1 MRNQPRTP
9 SDDIRDAINE
19 RTTERD
25 HAKLR
30 ELIASYVRQTGHR
43 VLACGE
49 MTYQVPM
56 AKEVLI
62 DPLPAD
68 VKRNVAW
75 HDSFWFTYEAASVYA
90 RALTVISVD
99 CHSPIIAL
107 AHGTPGFYVR
117 QPTDTCKGQMF
128 HDVGTGDWT
137 FEVDETSGPEL
148 WSRLERIH
156 QNPVAARE
164 KVRTVMAGVQK
175 LQHRMVEAVRAAA
188 G

>member
-56 AKEVLI
+56 AKE
-62 DPLPAD
+62 
-68 VKRNVAW
+68 
-75 HDSFWFTYEAASVYA
+75 
-90 RALTVISVD
+90 
-99 CHSPIIAL
+99 
-107 AHGTPGFYVR
+107 
-117 QPTDTCKGQMF
+117 
-128 HDVGTGDWT
+128 GDWT